1 MKEFSGITKKIVNDL
16 GVATEVLKHFEGKKV
31 VSIFG
36 SARVPETHQF
46 YEDTKKIA
54 AGLSKK
60 GLVICTGGGPGLME
74 AGSKGA
80 KEVNGETLGLSIE
93 VPHEQEPNSY
103 LDKNVTFKN
112 FAQRKI
118 VFSTVSEGYVV
129 VPGGYGSLDELFEVL
144 TLIQCK
150 VLKPVPIVLYNKEYW
165 EPLMKF
171 LRQSL
176 LNEKMIKEQDLEM
189 VFLAN
194 SVDEVVDYMSKN
206 I

>member
-1 MKEFSGITKKIVNDL
+1 MKEFSGITKKIVKDL
-16 GVATEVLKHFEGKKV
+16 GIATEVLKDFEGKKI

-54 AGLSKK
+54 AAFSQK
-60 GLVICTGGGPGLME
+60 GFVICTGGGPGLME
-74 AGSKGA
+74 AGSRGA

-103 LDKNVTFKN
+103 LDKNVTFQN

-118 VFSTVSEGYVV
+118 VFSAVSDAYVV

-165 EPLMKF
+165 EPLLKF

-176 LNEKMIKEQDLEM
+176 LSEKMIKEEDLEM

-194 SVDEVVDYMSKN
+194 TVDEVVEHISN
-206 I
+206 QV

>member
-16 GVATEVLKHFEGKKV
+16 GVATEVLKFFEGKKI

-54 AGLSKK
+54 AGFSNR
-60 GLVICTGGGPGLME
+60 GIVICTGGGPGLME
-74 AGSKGA
+74 AGSRGA

-103 LDKNVTFKN
+103 LDKNVTFQN

-118 VFSTVSEGYVV
+118 VFSAVSDAYVV
-129 VPGGYGSLDELFEVL
+129 VPGGFGSLDELFEVL

-150 VLKPVPIVLYNKEYW
+150 VLKPVPIVLYNKAYW
-165 EPLMKF
+165 EPLLSF

-176 LNEKMIKEQDLEM
+176 LAEKMIKEEDLEM
-189 VFLAN
+189 IYLAN
-194 SVDEVVDYMSKN
+194 TVDEVISHITSN